1 MATKKGFERIH
12 SKSELKW
19 DLFNPQPE
27 FNYTK
32 MAKNLDISTLD
43 NPYIQVIWEDTSENF
58 TQERIKSVKQYFMKK
73 YDSTNINVITKVKTS
88 DDVQQTI
95 DVSVNIMDKNY
106 LKELIKN
113 FLESKNLEKHYDQV
127 LNIDLAV
134 ENRMLINEVEV
145 TPFKRWYI
153 KKIEFS
159 NFLSYGENQVI
170 DFTKCDGITVVE
182 SDPPN
187 FGGKTVLTVDL
198 LLFLFFNTTS
208 KNQKA
213 EEIFNRFTDKNKVVV
228 RGEIVIDGEEYLIAR
243 HIERKKAK
251 SGEWN
256 VKTELEFFKKLADGQ
271 LLNFTGEQRRETEE
285 FIKTSIG
292 NIDDFLMTILTTASN
307 LEDLLDAKPTARGQ
321 VLSRFL
327 GLEFLKKKE
336 ENGKEIYSEFSKG
349 MLSNVYNTETLKQ
362 NISDAKENITTLT
375 EEIDVANN
383 KIADVDNRLQKG
395 QDYKDNLLKSKYMD
409 IDKDLVIL
417 NPVNLEREINDYKQ
431 TIQTIQ
437 RQINEVKIVE
447 PKEFYHEEKHDAV
460 KDKLKSVNGELV
472 LAKNKVEEIQELVEK
487 YGDGIQCE
495 HCGIKLM
502 EAELTKKKIE
512 QLDAYKK
519 MVKEFEK
526 EIKTLEKKEESFTQ
540 LKKDFDEYEK
550 NKLIKEKY
558 EISLE
563 SNTIKLGQSEEKLKR
578 YQDVQD
584 KIKKNNDIDA
594 QLIKANMRIDE
605 LISEKRGYERT
616 LTSNQVQIKTLENQI
631 ETNHDLIGR
640 IAEEF
645 EREKIYKIYL
655 EVFGKNGISKIIMK
669 TMMPLINQE
678 LQRLLMDSCYFNL
691 EIRIN
696 DKNEVEFM
704 MIDNSTGIE
713 KLMTSGSGYERTIA
727 AMALRAV
734 LSKVCSLPK
743 PNIIVWDEVFGK
755 ISNDNL
761 EMVGEFFSKMREYF
775 EKIFVITHNPLVNNW
790 ANNVVRITK
799 TDNISRVS
807 Q

>member
-208 KNQKA
+208 KTQKA

-696 DKNEVEFM
+696 DKNEVEFI
-704 MIDNSTGIE
+704 MIDNSTGVE
-713 KLMTSGSGYERTIA
+713 KLMTSGSGYEKTIA
-727 AMALRAV
+727 ALALRAV
-734 LSKVCSLPK
+734 LTKVCSLPK
-743 PNIIVWDEVFGK
+743 PNIIAFDEVFGK

-761 EMVGEFFSKMREYF
+761 DLVGEFFTKLKNYF
-775 EKIFVITHNPLVNNW
+775 EKIFVITHNPMVNNW
-790 ANNVVRITK
+790 ANNIIRITK
-799 TDNISRVS
+799 VDNISKVN

>member
-1 MATKKGFERIH
+1 MKTKKGFEKLH
-12 SKSELKW
+12 SKSELVW
-19 DLFNPQPE
+19 DLFNPKPE

-43 NPYIQVIWEDTSENF
+43 NPYVQVIWEDNSENF

-73 YDSTNINVITKVKTS
+73 YASTNINVITKVKTS
-88 DDVQQTI
+88 DEVQQTI
-95 DVSVNIMDKNY
+95 DVTVNIMDKNY

-113 FLESKNLEKHYDQV
+113 FLESKNQDQHYDQV

-134 ENRMLINEVEV
+134 ENRMLINEVEI

-170 DFTKCDGITVVE
+170 DFEKCNGITVVE

-198 LLFLFFNTTS
+198 LLFLFFNTTT
-208 KNQKA
+208 KTQKA
-213 EEIFNRFTDKNKVVV
+213 EEIFNRFTDKNKVIV
-228 RGEIVIDGEEYLIAR
+228 RGEIIIDGEEYLIAR
-243 HIERKKAK
+243 HIERKKSK
-251 SGEWN
+251 SGDWTI
-256 VKTELEFFKKLADGQ
+256 KTELEFFKKLSDGQ

-307 LEDLLDAKPTARGQ
+307 LEDLLEAKPTARGQ

-336 ENGKEIYSEFSKG
+336 ETGKEIYSEFSKG
-349 MLSNVYNTETLKQ
+349 MLSNVYNTESLKQ
-362 NISDAKENITTLT
+362 SIGDAKESIVVLNK
-375 EEIDVANN
+375 EIDDANQ
-383 KIADVDNRLQKG
+383 KISDVDSRLKKG
-395 QDYKDNLLKSKYMD
+395 QEYKDNLLNSKFSD
-409 IDKDLVIL
+409 IDQDLVRL
-417 NPVNLEREINDYKQ
+417 NPITLQSEISNLENSKVNLVE
-431 TIQTIQ
+431 
-437 RQINEVKIVE
+437 QIKGVKIVE
-447 PKEFYHEEKHDAV
+447 PKEFYHEDKHDEI
-460 KDKLKSVNGELV
+460 KESMKNVNGDLV
-472 LAKNKVEEIQELVEK
+472 LAQNKVEEIEQLIK
-487 YGDGIQCE
+487 KFGDGIQCE

-502 EAELTKKKIE
+502 EASLTKKKIDE
-512 QLDAYKK
+512 LGDW
-519 MVKEFEK
+519 
-526 EIKTLEKKEESFTQ
+526 EKKVETLSKKWKDLDGKEKSYTQ
-540 LKKDFDEYEK
+540 LKKDFDEYER

-563 SNTIKLGQSEEKLKR
+563 SNNLKIEQTQEKLKR
-578 YQDVQD
+578 YQEVQD
-584 KIKKNNDIDA
+584 KIKKNNEIDA
-594 QLIKANMRIDE
+594 QLIKANMRIED
-605 LISEKRGYERT
+605 LVSEKRGYEKT
-616 LTSNQVQIKTLENQI
+616 LTTNQNQIKNLEEQI
-631 ETNHDLIGR
+631 ENNNDLILR

-704 MIDNSTGIE
+704 MIDNSTGVE

-790 ANNVVRITK
+790 ADNVVRITK
-799 TDNISRVS
+799 TENISRVS